1 MQVKQAEGAEI
12 FKPLPL
18 LQPAPAASILPQA
31 APPNQPQPPP
41 TGSNRH

>member
-18 LQPAPAASILPQA
+18 LQPAPAASIRPQA
-31 APPNQPQPPP
+31 AP
-41 TGSNRH
+41 TGANSPS